1 MKIES
6 RTSASVIRSAT
17 FIDEKDIGIIDCV
30 DQVFL
35 GYKASTAIWDGL
47 GVSLLSSLVDAFVSR
62 LQASKTGR
70 KLKERKESE
79 RKRQKKLILKAKN
92 EIRKHWRQASCVWR
106 PFHDGLFSFALQ
118 SYPQW
123 SKVDER
129 QFLAETKK
137 SYPKLSLIQSAQHSL
152 SEIRNE
158 KKKQHNISRKLY
170 SYKYVCQM
178 ITREYS
184 FSIWIWS
191 YASIWIKLPSA
202 KKYLLLRW
210 ETYLGFC

>member
-30 DQVFL
+30 RSGVLRIQSQHGNLRWFRSILAKFPCWRVCESIASFKNGEKIKRKKRIRKKKAKKINIKSEEWNKETL
-35 GYKASTAIWDGL
+35 KASKLCLA
-47 GVSLLSSLVDAFVSR
+47 AVSR
-62 LQASKTGR
+62 WALLICITKLSTVIQSGWKAVSGR
-70 KLKERKESE
+70 N
-79 RKRQKKLILKAKN
+79 QKKLP
-92 EIRKHWRQASCVWR
+92 EIVSHTVSATQSFWNKKWEETW
-106 PFHDGLFSFALQ
+106 HD
-118 SYPQW
+118 
-123 SKVDER
+123 
-129 QFLAETKK
+129 
-137 SYPKLSLIQSAQHSL
+137 
-152 SEIRNE
+152 
-158 KKKQHNISRKLY
+158 ISRKLY

-191 YASIWIKLPSA
+191 YASISIKLPSA